1 LVASTYDTTVTTHSE
16 SLAPQAHQLVKKLR
30 ATTAKNQF
38 YAKISHSPMG
48 SDKLI
53 YNLANGDWDHF
64 YLGRAVNSL
73 LAILK
78 SPHSE
83 HDMVAN
89 TLVKE
94 LYDVEGVRLLPYLP
108 EILPP
113 FLQLLQA
120 RTVSMRARVAN
131 TTDAKTVRA
140 VFLFLFLFLFITSF
154 YSSFLLS
161 L

>member
-1 LVASTYDTTVTTHSE
+1 MASTYDTTVTAHSE

-140 VFLFLFLFLFITSF
+140 LLLLLLFVFIYTLFIVF
-154 YSSFLLS
+154 C
-161 L
+161 